1 MENYRTI
8 ITRLLCLLCAVLVC
22 TSAFGENKI
31 AGTSTTER
39 PKSKLEQIRDSLETD
54 PESPYWN
61 YMYGHEI
68 KHCDSLNLTS
78 LKKARYYLVKAIQ
91 IDDQQFRAK
100 LDMVYIEDMLKHYS
114 SAVCYINE
122 LLEFQPYERDLWLRK
137 ISLLRKQGNQAEAD
151 ATMLRMARIF
161 PTDNTVKANSRKI
174 QNEKLLRTGTDFE
187 IFKLEQYFESQKKDS
202 LHPDSAYKKARQL
215 STLYAETGEYDK
227 AIQSAKKALGLK
239 GQSRARTDTLRSSIA
254 KLLMSKGLY
263 GQALETLDNHEKQGK
278 DFITMRDVLKEMAYD
293 AQLHDPYEAHA
304 KLYSKTNDREALDY
318 LVNTAITRGYYEDAL
333 DYMKK
338 RYNPNSTE
346 YLKRRYSLEL
356 RVGHEQGAHNALL
369 ALYNADSLNSEF
381 RTDYIDMLQRQVG
394 MEIEQGRWVK
404 ADKYLEDLYRLDSIR
419 ALWPDLM
426 LRRIVVSGRMGD
438 NAKALRLYREARSSD
453 VPHVALY
460 TSAYED
466 IIATQLK
473 ALVDEEKYQ
482 EALDKADSLL
492 QETGNSKMALRTCIN
507 MSQTLMHHEAFSAY
521 AQKGYELYSDEPYF
535 IIKSAVALGQQQKF
549 DAALERIRPQLKQK
563 DEYAH
568 PLYIATY
575 SGITQDYVNHEFKKL
590 KENPLWT
597 QNERDNINHRVLEL
611 TKQALERDSTN
622 KELLYSQ
629 GVAYEHLKQWA
640 KAYELQTPN
649 YNPSNAEQREYYQ
662 HRDYLLY
669 RTYRERVD
677 VSYIHALYDT
687 RQEDLASTGHLY
699 SIATVAYTHLDSL
712 DAYTGQVSYKG
723 IDGYRDG
730 TEGTSGGAGLEFLAQ
745 WEHRFTNRWSG
756 MASVSYS
763 TRYFNKWGASIS
775 ASYAANKGWT
785 PALRLS
791 YRRTP
796 ETYLYLSAAS
806 KETAEHEKYNLFILT
821 PSVEKSW
828 RDDRIRTTLN
838 VDMATMKSGVY
849 YNVGLKGK
857 LFFNDDNISSVSLI
871 TGFGSF
877 PELSFFEQTA
887 LRNVSHTNSMIGFDV
902 QVLISPSFYIGLSGN
917 WNTCYNPY
925 WDGNGVLTDSYRNI
939 YSITAQLHVAF

>member
-8 ITRLLCLLCAVLVC
+8 SDRLLCLLCAVLVC
-22 TSAFGENKI
+22 TYVFGDNKK
-31 AGTSTTER
+31 AGGTAER
-39 PKSKLEQIRDSLETD
+39 QKSKLEQIRDSLETNPD
-54 PESPYWN
+54 SPYWN
-61 YMYGHEI
+61 YRYGHEI

-78 LKKARYYLVKAIQ
+78 LKRARYYLIKAIQ

-151 ATMLRMARIF
+151 ATIVRMARIF
-161 PTDNTVKANSRKI
+161 PTDSTVRVNSRKV
-174 QNEKLLRTGTDFE
+174 QNEKLLRTGTDYE
-187 IFKLEQYFESQKKDS
+187 IFKLEQYFESQKKDALNS
-202 LHPDSAYKKARQL
+202 DTAYMKARQL

-227 AIQSAKKALGLK
+227 AIQAAKKALGLK
-239 GQSRARTDTLRSSIA
+239 GQSQSRTDTLRSSIA

-263 GQALETLDNHEKQGK
+263 GQALETLDHHEKQSK
-278 DFITMRDVLKEMAYD
+278 DIITMRDVLKEMAYD

-304 KLYSKTNDREALDY
+304 KLYSKTHDREALDY

-338 RYNPNSTE
+338 RYSSNSMD

-369 ALYNADSLNSEF
+369 ALYKAYPDNLAF
-381 RTDYIDMLQRQVG
+381 RSDYIDMLQRQVG
-394 MEIEQGRWVK
+394 LEMEQGRWAE
-404 ADKYLEDLYRLDSIR
+404 ADKYLDDLYRLDSVSH

-438 NAKALRLYREARSSD
+438 NAKTQRLYREACSSD
-453 VPHVALY
+453 VPHATRY

-473 ALVDEEKYQ
+473 ALVDEEKYL

-492 QETGNSKMALRTCIN
+492 QETGSSKVALRTCIN
-507 MSQTLMHHEAFSAY
+507 MSQTLNRHGAFSAY

-535 IIKSAVALGQQQKF
+535 IIKSAVALSQQQKF

-575 SGITQDYVNHEFKKL
+575 SGITQDYVSHEFKKL
-590 KENPLWT
+590 KENPSWT
-597 QNERDNINHRVLEL
+597 QAERDSVNRRVLAL
-611 TKQALERDSTN
+611 TEQALERDSTN
-622 KELLYSQ
+622 KELLYTQ
-629 GVAYEHLKQWA
+629 GVAYEHLKQWT

-662 HRDYLLY
+662 HRDYLQY
-669 RTYRERVD
+669 RTYKERVD
-677 VSYIHALYDT
+677 VSYVHALYDT

-712 DAYTGQVSYKG
+712 DAYTGQISYKG
-723 IDGYRDG
+723 IDGYQDG
-730 TEGTSGGAGLEFLAQ
+730 SEGISGGAGLELMAQ
-745 WEHRFTNRWSG
+745 WEHRFTDRWSG
-756 MASVSYS
+756 MASASYS
-763 TRYFNKWGASIS
+763 TRFFNKWGASVS

-785 PALRLS
+785 PALRLA

-796 ETYLYLSAAS
+796 ETYLYLSSAS
-806 KETAEHEKYNLFILT
+806 KESIEREKYNLFILT

-838 VDMATMKSGVY
+838 VDLATMKSGVY

-887 LRNVSHTNSMIGFDV
+887 LRNVSHTNTMIGFDV
-902 QVLISPSFYIGLSGN
+902 QVLCSSSFYIGLSGS

-925 WDGNGVLTDSYRNI
+925 WDANGMLTDSYRNI